1 MFLSLT
7 QLLIWTA
14 CSSLLRN
21 SALNPRSCKLLPTLI
36 VDEAVVC
43 GDRVLFASDL
53 SVLCCEEGRGPLEV
67 NRKLLA
73 QINLLA
79 HERKTQG

>member
-14 CSSLLRN
+14 SSSLLRN

-43 GDRVLFASDL
+43 GDRVLFAFYAA
-53 SVLCCEEGRGPLEV
+53 
-67 NRKLLA
+67 KK
-73 QINLLA
+73 
-79 HERKTQG
+79 ERTFGS